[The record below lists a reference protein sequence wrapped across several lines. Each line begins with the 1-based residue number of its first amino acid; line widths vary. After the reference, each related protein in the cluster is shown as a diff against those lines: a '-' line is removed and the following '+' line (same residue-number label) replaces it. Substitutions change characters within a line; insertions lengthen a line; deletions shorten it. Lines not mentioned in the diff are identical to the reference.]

1 MDVRWVVVVAALAAG
16 SVQAQTVRAVGP
28 QGVQAPH
35 QHKPQQPY
43 NSMRTSSTPFN
54 CEQYRRHPHPGMLGF
69 CEGMEV
75 MSLQNEA
82 RRQGRPVPSTGVLSL
97 PGLGTPEARELG
109 VACVNGQALRKLQN
123 GWEQVMAAGGGWQR
137 CRGG

>member
-1 MDVRWVVVVAALAAG
+1 
-16 SVQAQTVRAVGP
+16 
-28 QGVQAPH
+28 
-35 QHKPQQPY
+35 
-43 NSMRTSSTPFN
+43 
-54 CEQYRRHPHPGMLGF
+54 
-69 CEGMEV
+69 MEV
-75 MSLQNEA
+75 MSLQSEA
-82 RRQGRPVPSTGVLSL
+82 RRQGRPVPSAGVLSL